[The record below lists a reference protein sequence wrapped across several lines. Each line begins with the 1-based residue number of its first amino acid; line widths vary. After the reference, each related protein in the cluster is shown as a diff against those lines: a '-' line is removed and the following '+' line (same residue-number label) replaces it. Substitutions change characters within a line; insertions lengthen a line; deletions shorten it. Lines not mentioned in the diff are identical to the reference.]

1 MPRFVTR
8 RIAAAGAGTA
18 VREPATQPTRARQR
32 LRERRLPER
41 AWLLS
46 QARTHWMLVAGVAA
60 GLLARLVFWLV
71 TQRRFEDGLIT
82 ITHARNAAH
91 GLGLIHH
98 PGEGHVQGF
107 TSAISVLVPLVG
119 ELIGHAFH
127 KGGGF
132 FAIRSV
138 SLLAFVAT
146 MVYAYLLARRLGV
159 GRWPTFFVLAYLAF
173 EYNQIFYGM
182 AGMETQIAVAVLLA
196 GVFHVM
202 RGEWVLSGALLGLGV
217 LSRPDFLLWVAP
229 AIVAIFLRSRRGA
242 LKAAAAGTAVVL
254 PWLIFTTAYYG
265 SPVPN
270 TIHAKAD
277 RYLSFPKFS
286 DGPAHWVS
294 WGWDRIQANG
304 DFWHIFAPWKDNGF
318 VLKAPLSDFF
328 LANVAGAFIVLAI
341 AGAYISWRRTPTWR
355 PAIVFALLFVAYRM
369 FVLPPGY
376 YEWYLPPF
384 TAICVLLAGVG
395 LTRLAN
401 LIPKTVVVVS
411 VLFAALFAA
420 HYPASVHINSVIQH
434 DIENDVR
441 VQVGLWL
448 KGHVPP
454 GHPVVSESAGYVGY
468 YSNVKLYDYPGLTS
482 PTSVRV
488 LKKAGP
494 EKNNIITL
502 IQGTQPDWIVL
513 RPTEFQALQASDPQL
528 VKKYQLAIQFVAP
541 PSGNNL
547 DWGGVEYVNI
557 DRDFLI
563 FHKIGTPEL
572 SS

>member
-1 MPRFVTR
+1 
-8 RIAAAGAGTA
+8 
-18 VREPATQPTRARQR
+18 
-32 LRERRLPER
+32 
-41 AWLLS
+41 
-46 QARTHWMLVAGVAA
+46 MLVGGVAT

-107 TSAISVLVPLVG
+107 TSAISVLIPLVG
-119 ELIGHAFH
+119 ELVGNLFH

-146 MVYAYLLARRLGV
+146 MVYAYLLARRLGLA
-159 GRWPTFFVLAYLAF
+159 RWPIFFVLAYLAF
-173 EYNQIFYGM
+173 DYNQIFYGM

-202 RGEWVLSGALLGLGV
+202 RGEWVLSGALLGLGL
-217 LSRPDFLLWVAP
+217 LSRPDFLFWA
-229 AIVAIFLRSRRGA
+229 AAGIVAIFIRSRRGA
-242 LKAAAAGTAVVL
+242 LRATIAGSAVVL

-277 RYLSFPKFS
+277 RYVSLPKFS
-286 DGPAHWVS
+286 VGPTGWVS
-294 WGWDRIQANG
+294 WAWDRIQGNT

-318 VLKAPLSDFF
+318 VIKAPLADFF

-341 AGAYISWRRTPTWR
+341 AGAYITWRRTPTWR
-355 PAIVFALLFVAYRM
+355 PAIVFAFLFLAYRM

-384 TAICVLLAGVG
+384 MAICALLAGAG
-395 LTRLAN
+395 LTRLGD
-401 LIPKTVVVVS
+401 LIPRMTIALS
-411 VLFAALFAA
+411 VLLAALFAA

-434 DIENDVR
+434 DIENQVR
-441 VQVGLWL
+441 VKVGLWL
-448 KGHVPP
+448 KGHVPK
-454 GHPVVSESAGYVGY
+454 GRPVVSESAGYVGY

-488 LKKAGP
+488 LKKAGASR
-494 EKNNIITL
+494 NNILTL

-513 RPTEFQALQASDPQL
+513 RPTEFQALQAFDPKL
-528 VKKYQLAIQFVAP
+528 VKKYALAIQFVAP
-541 PSGNNL
+541 PAGNDL
-547 DWGGVEYVNI
+547 SWGGVEYVNI

-563 FHKIGTPEL
+563 LHKIGTPEL
-572 SS
+572 S